1 MKKYLR
7 VIIALLCVAAV
18 CLVGHYLYRQ
28 RVAQYDVC
36 AREAFTKALELE
48 MQKRDTVKVYI
59 ATKRSLANFRS
70 SKKLPKEVTVTN
82 EYGTKKYPIVP
93 YKHENNIEDSP
104 VIRMMHGYILEKYPL
119 SVDTLHCVWDSLLHE
134 KQVMAKTLVRVEV
147 TDLLEKES
155 KTYSGNT
162 AQFTPSDSLISYYIG
177 YRCEVEATGFVSYT
191 LLYIYTC
198 YDWLIL
204 LGIVLGSILLFL
216 LIRYRSRFLVKKH
229 PALVEEGSS
238 AGLESPVPVITVL
251 KEKAHI
257 YQLES
262 ELLFDADSGCLKRG
276 TSQEWLTPQ
285 TTILLQAFLEA
296 PDYKL
301 STQEIQLLLWP
312 DGSGTNDR
320 MYTAIKRL
328 RSSLSK
334 FSQWSVDSGN
344 YAYWLKKPD
353 FIEEN

>member
-36 AREAFTKALELE
+36 AREAFTKALEGEL
-48 MQKRDTVKVYI
+48 QKRDMKIYISGNYSKSLVKC
-59 ATKRSLANFRS
+59 
-70 SKKLPKEVTVTN
+70 PKEVTVTSAKYGKR
-82 EYGTKKYPIVP
+82 EYRMSP
-93 YKHENNIEDSP
+93 YKHEHNIEPSSSA
-104 VIRMMHGYILEKYPL
+104 RFFHSMILDKHPL
-119 SVDTLHCVWDSLLHE
+119 CADTLHSVWDSLLHE
-134 KQVMAKTLVRVEV
+134 KHVMVKTLVRVGV

-162 AQFTPSDSLISYYIG
+162 AQFAPSDSLISYYIG

-229 PALVEEGSS
+229 FALVEEGSS

-285 TTILLQAFLEA
+285 TTVLLQAFLET

-334 FSQWSVDSGN
+334 ISQWSVDSGN

>member
-1 MKKYLR
+1 M
-7 VIIALLCVAAV
+7 AAV

-36 AREAFTKALELE
+36 AREAFTKALEGEL
-48 MQKRDTVKVYI
+48 QKRDMKIYSVYTGFKHTDKVKCPEKVSVTSAQYG
-59 ATKRSLANFRS
+59 KRYYLMS
-70 SKKLPKEVTVTN
+70 
-82 EYGTKKYPIVP
+82 P
-93 YKHENNIEDSP
+93 YKHEHNIETNPRVRST
-104 VIRMMHGYILEKYPL
+104 HSTILEKHPFCA
-119 SVDTLHCVWDSLLHE
+119 DTLHCVWDSLLHE
-134 KQVMAKTLVRVEV
+134 KQVMAKTLVRVGV

-155 KTYSGNT
+155 NTYSGNT
-162 AQFTPSDSLISYYIG
+162 AQFAPSDSLISYYIG

-229 PALVEEGSS
+229 PALVEEGYF

-285 TTILLQAFLEA
+285 TTVLLQAFLET

-334 FSQWSVDSGN
+334 ISQWSVDSGN

>member
-36 AREAFTKALELE
+36 AREAFTKALEGEL
-48 MQKRDTVKVYI
+48 QKRDMKIYISGNYSKSLVKC
-59 ATKRSLANFRS
+59 
-70 SKKLPKEVTVTN
+70 PKEVTVTSAKYGKR
-82 EYGTKKYPIVP
+82 EYQMSP
-93 YKHENNIEDSP
+93 YKHEHNIEPSSSA
-104 VIRMMHGYILEKYPL
+104 RFFHSMILDKHPL
-119 SVDTLHCVWDSLLHE
+119 CADTLHCVWDSLLHE
-134 KQVMAKTLVRVEV
+134 KQVMAKTLVRVGV
-147 TDLLEKES
+147 TDLSEKES

-162 AQFTPSDSLISYYIG
+162 AQFAPSDSLISYYIG

-204 LGIVLGSILLFL
+204 LAIVLGSILLFL

-229 PALVEEGSS
+229 SALVEEGSS
-238 AGLESPVPVITVL
+238 AGLENPVPVITVL